1 MCRSTEPREER
12 DGGFLMVEVVVAL
25 GMITLL
31 LVALLPQLVVGIR
44 SSAKAEALTQAK
56 GVAQG
61 QLERMRNMPY
71 HVARAAGPYLDVLD
85 RYYTNR
91 TAAPA
96 VTCTDGDDY
105 RVPTTSWSGYVS
117 ASAAQ
122 CDYEPATGAFYRYVV
137 PHPASGAD
145 PNAGFD
151 VVVTTQFLD
160 GATPPSV
167 VEPVATYDTQVAGR
181 DFPASSQIGVTV
193 TVFER
198 GTTLRPVTTYTQIAD
213 LPDEISR
220 VRVAAQATAVEI
232 GSVLDAQGAVSL
244 EAGLLDLTGSLAF
257 ASEAGADLTAVSGGL
272 ATGEQQAGAASTVTA
287 PSTAAVV
294 PGFAGCLSTFACW
307 GASQLDVGATSA
319 TSGLPNAGS
328 AASPMQARVT
338 DAVLTFDNGGSGDY
352 RPALDLDGPL
362 VRMTPGTS
370 SSATGVTSSCAP
382 GTAGMPAY
390 VRSSGF
396 VRTTAASDATAPS
409 TVEACALSSAS
420 SMSLFP
426 TTFAPD
432 GVVQVELV
440 RASTRCVVS
449 GAGHTAQAPTVD
461 YRAVVRYHVG
471 SDPDTYETAAV
482 ITPASTSDVLAAFD
496 LTTDVDGA
504 LGDHTLGDYVATW
517 SGLVGAAVESSH
529 VGGRAEARLPG
540 VVQITSTPV
549 RGTEVLPTVTPEP
562 TPVELPTASASPGVE
577 PSENASAS
585 PTATATATAEPT
597 PTETPEPQEVID
609 PTSAF
614 TFTAGIV
621 ACSAEDAR

>member
-1 MCRSTEPREER
+1 
-12 DGGFLMVEVVVAL
+12 MVEVVVAL

-307 GASQLDVGATSA
+307 GASQLDVGVTSA

-597 PTETPEPQEVID
+597 PAETPEPQEVID

>member
-1 MCRSTEPREER
+1 
-12 DGGFLMVEVVVAL
+12 MVEVVVAL
-25 GMITLL
+25 GVLTLL

-44 SSAKAEALTQAK
+44 SSATAEALTQAK

-91 TAAPA
+91 AVAPA

-105 RVPTTSWSGYVS
+105 RRPTTSWSGYVA
-117 ASAAQ
+117 ASAVQ
-122 CDYEPATGAFYRYVV
+122 CDYEPATGPFYRYVL
-137 PHPASGAD
+137 PHPTSGTD

-160 GATPPSV
+160 GATPPAV
-167 VEPVATYDTQVAGR
+167 VEPVSGYDTQVAGR
-181 DFPASSQIGVTV
+181 DYPASSQIGVTV
-193 TVFER
+193 TVFDR
-198 GTTLRPVTTYTQIAD
+198 GTALRPVTTYTQIAD

-220 VRVAAQATAVEI
+220 VRVSAQATAVEI

-244 EAGLLDLTGSLAF
+244 EAGLLDLSGSLAF

-272 ATGEQQAGAASTVTA
+272 ATGEQQAGAASTVAA
-287 PSTAAVV
+287 PSTATLVQ
-294 PGFAGCLSTFACW
+294 GFAGCLSTFACW

-319 TSGLPNAGS
+319 TSGLPTAGS
-328 AASPMQARVT
+328 AAAPMQARVT
-338 DAVLTFDNGGSGDY
+338 DAVLTFDNGASGDY
-352 RPALDLDGPL
+352 RPVLDLDGPL
-362 VRMTPGTS
+362 VRMTPGVG
-370 SSATGVTSSCAP
+370 SSATGVTAGCAP
-382 GTAGMPAY
+382 GAAGMPAY

-396 VRTTAASDATAPS
+396 VRTTAASDATSPT
-409 TVEACALSSAS
+409 TVEACALSSAT

-426 TTFAPD
+426 TTFAPN

-440 RASTRCVVS
+440 HASARCVVS
-449 GAGHTAQAPTVD
+449 GSAHTAQAPGVD
-461 YRAVVRYHVG
+461 YRAVVRYHVS
-471 SDPDTYETAAV
+471 SDPDTYATAAV
-482 ITPASTSDVLAAFD
+482 ITPSSTTDALAAFD
-496 LTTDVDGA
+496 LTTDVDGPG
-504 LGDHTLGDYVATW
+504 GDHTLGDYIATW
-517 SGLVGAAVESSH
+517 SGLVGSAVESSH
-529 VGGRAEARLPG
+529 VGSLAEARLPG

-549 RGTEVLPTVTPEP
+549 RGTAVLPTVTPDP
-562 TPVELPTASASPGVE
+562 TPIELPSASVSPSVT
-577 PSENASAS
+577 PSESGTAS
-585 PTATATATAEPT
+585 PTPTVTPEPT